1 MLVRVKNGKIAY
13 CYDNGTIE
21 RMYETDVV
29 DAFLSNDEKRIL
41 ATYKDG
47 KVKIINTASGITE
60 RFLES
65 NNAVRA
71 IFQGDNILVT
81 LKNGHIEIRN
91 KEGFLIR
98 VLS

>member
-1 MLVRVKNGKIAY
+1 MFVRVKNGKIE
-13 CYDNGTIE
+13 CYNDNCALN
-21 RMYETDVV
+21 RVYEIGVV

-81 LKNGHIEIRN
+81 LKNGNIEIRN
-91 KEGFLIR
+91 KEGILIR
-98 VLS
+98 LLS